1 MALNPEC
8 LAPSGSLLL
17 QISTNVKNKP
27 PSAQK
32 TLSASTSRVHS
43 AAQVCLIL
51 RSDLWMKGSSLV
63 FLLRR
68 VLFPVVDPEP
78 SPLAAAS
85 VVGAVMVV
93 VVGGAASLLLL
104 VFCYRRYDVD
114 AHGTLNPLKVKHS

>member
-17 QISTNVKNKP
+17 QISTNVKTKHP
-27 PSAQK
+27 CAQK

-63 FLLRR
+63 FY
-68 VLFPVVDPEP
+68 
-78 SPLAAAS
+78 S
-85 VVGAVMVV
+85 VVFFFPWWIQNPRRW
-93 VVGGAASLLLL
+93 LLPPWW
-104 VFCYRRYDVD
+104 VQ
-114 AHGTLNPLKVKHS
+114 